1 MTMIHK
7 REFTAEVETHWIAYG
22 PGVARGRLDP
32 GASIN
37 TGKEVLEVF
46 TDASAFAARLTEIE
60 ADLDA
65 ALRAARALPSAP
77 LDVLAHHR
85 WMREVGGF
93 RMPNG
98 ISVRTDPATQNKLG
112 NFTGQYLAGNVPER
126 IDWKT
131 PDGFLQLTREQVVEI
146 ASAVTAHVTLC
157 FALEKRI
164 AEEMAALEQAEKL
177 EGLDPVA
184 AFDAAYETEARAQ
197 GIIA

>member
-1 MTMIHK
+1 MTMIRT
-7 REFTAEVETHWIAYG
+7 REFTAKVDTHWIAYG
-22 PGVARGRLDP
+22 PGIARGRLDP
-32 GASIN
+32 GATIS

-46 TDASAFAARLTEIE
+46 TDTGAFAARLVEIE

-65 ALRAARALPSAP
+65 ALRVARALPTTP

-85 WMREVGGF
+85 WTREVGGF

-98 ISVRTDPATQNKLG
+98 INVRTDPATQNKLG

-126 IDWKT
+126 IEWKT
-131 PDGFLQLTREQVVEI
+131 PDGFLQLMREQVVEI
-146 ASAVTAHVTLC
+146 AAAVTAHVTLC
-157 FALEKRI
+157 FALERRI
-164 AEEMAALEQAEKL
+164 AEEMAALEQAGEL
-177 EGLDPVA
+177 DGFDPVA